1 VHSPRPTR
9 RKNPKQRR
17 FSTQTYLFG
26 LVAAVVIP
34 VLAFAAFL
42 LIRYAVTERGR
53 FESDAAQIARQV
65 ALVVDG
71 ELMGLVALLT
81 GLATSSALATNDLA
95 QFHVEANRLVDGR
108 DEIVVLRDL
117 GSGQLLNTRRP
128 FGTPLPP
135 AVPLSPA
142 DQAAFA
148 AGRPVLSEVYVSPLT
163 GELRIAVALPIARD
177 GAPVYVLAIT
187 VPTSRIRDAL
197 LPAVPPGWIVGVG
210 DRNGAY
216 VTRSTRHEDVTG
228 KPGLPEYLAKAV
240 DRSGTFTSSNRD
252 GVALLAGYY
261 RSEFSGWLF
270 AANIPQETVEA
281 PLWQSLTVLATLGTA
296 ALTLSALLAY
306 LFGKGF
312 TAATTGLA
320 QRAAALGEG
329 RPVPPMPSRVAEFAL
344 VGDALAS
351 AAAAVEERAR
361 ERQRTS
367 EQLRLLINELNHR
380 VKNMLAT
387 VQSIALHT
395 LRGTVSME
403 QARKTLTDRL
413 VALAKVHDVLTRE
426 SWEGAE
432 LRDIIAGVTSPHDGG
447 NRFVVNGPAVWLTP
461 ALSVSLALALHELV
475 TNAAK
480 YGALSAERG
489 SVTISWEVTDPP
501 GDPRLWLR
509 WVERGGPPV
518 RAPTRQGFGSQL
530 IERSLSAENGGKAT
544 IDYAAEG
551 LVCLMETPL
560 RHHAAPVETIPAE

>member
-9 RKNPKQRR
+9 RETSKQRR

-26 LVAAVVIP
+26 LVAAAVIP

-42 LIRYAVTERGR
+42 LIRYAVTERAR

-71 ELMGLVALLT
+71 ELEGLVALLT
-81 GLATSSALATNDLA
+81 GLATSSALAINDLA

-135 AVPLSPA
+135 AVRLSPA

-163 GELRIAVALPIARD
+163 GELRIAVAIPIVRD

-187 VPTSRIRDAL
+187 VPTLRIRDAL

-210 DRNGAY
+210 DRNGTY
-216 VTRSTRHEDVTG
+216 VTRSARHEEATG

-270 AANIPQETVEA
+270 GANIPQETAEA

-306 LFGKGF
+306 LFGMGF

-320 QRAAALGEG
+320 RRAAALGEG
-329 RPVPPMPSRVAEFAL
+329 HPVPPMPSRVAEFAL

-367 EQLRLLINELNHR
+367 EQLRVLINELNHR

-395 LRGTVSME
+395 LRGPVSME
-403 QARKTLTDRL
+403 EARKALTDRL
-413 VALAKVHDVLTRE
+413 IALAKVHDVLTHE

-432 LRDIIAGVTSPHDGG
+432 LHDVIASVTSPHAGG
-447 NRFVVNGPAVWLTP
+447 NRFVISGPPVWLTP
-461 ALSVSLALALHELV
+461 ALSLSLALALHELV
-475 TNAAK
+475 TNAVK
-480 YGALSAERG
+480 YGALSAEGG
-489 SVTISWEVTDPP
+489 SVTISWEVTDPF
-501 GDPRLWLR
+501 GVSWLMLR
-509 WVERGGPPV
+509 WAERGGPPV
-518 RAPTRQGFGSQL
+518 RTPTRQGFGSRL
-530 IERSLSAENGGKAT
+530 IERSLSAESGTAT

-551 LVCLMETPL
+551 LVCLMDTPL
-560 RHHAAPVETIPAE
+560 RHQAAPVDTTPAE